1 MVLPVLLGR
10 IAVISVFGIRA
21 EWMNAKIRHSVR
33 NILKL

>member
-1 MVLPVLLGR
+1 MILPVLLSKMG
-10 IAVISVFGIRA
+10 VIFISGIRA